1 MNMNLEW
8 IQPLLGILLVLI
20 GLIILILEFYG
31 VFRMK
36 YVLNRMHAAAI
47 GDTLGI
53 SISIY
58 GLIIL
63 NGFTLTSLKLFLVVI
78 FLWFSSPVSSHLIAR
93 LEMETSKN
101 EDQYMELEARL
112 IHREKKEE

>member
-1 MNMNLEW
+1 MILEW
-8 IQPLLGILLVLI
+8 LQLITGIAFLIAGLVLFGI
-20 GLIILILEFYG
+20 EILG

-53 SISIY
+53 SLAFI

-63 NGFTLTSLKLFLVVI
+63 NGFHLSSLKLLLVVV
-78 FLWFSSPVSSHLIAR
+78 FLWCSSPVASHLIAR
-93 LEMETSKN
+93 LEVATTEKTDEFLLIDGN
-101 EDQYMELEARL
+101 EEDPVC
-112 IHREKKEE
+112 KS